1 LQSQG
6 LGAVIKIVHVYKD
19 IYPPIMGGIE
29 RHIDSIRRALP
40 DVEQDVLACSRQVR
54 TIVRRAPGRGTDVL
68 IGELGRVLSTP
79 LAPSFPVW
87 LHRIAQDAIVHLHM
101 PQPIGELSALT
112 LPEDVPIVVTYHAD
126 IYRQRWLLFLYRP
139 LILKCLRKA
148 NAVIAGSESLRR
160 RSPLLVQSGVPIDVV
175 PYAIDVEKWA
185 PEHANRSLVEEIRE
199 RYGERHLL
207 AVGRLVPYKGFDR
220 LVAAAER
227 LAWPVVIVGEG
238 VLRRQL
244 ENEIA
249 SRGVAD
255 RIHLVG
261 QVDDER
267 LAAHFAAA
275 SAFVLPSWN
284 HAEAFGIATLEAQA
298 AELPVIVT
306 DVGTGTT
313 EAFLPGETGFA
324 IPPNSITA
332 LTAAVAELAA
342 DLEGSLEMGRR
353 GRRYVT
359 EHHSLRIL
367 GTSLRHVYD
376 RVSAEPA
383 DPSTA
388 HLPELVV

>member
-1 LQSQG
+1 V
-6 LGAVIKIVHVYKD
+6 GAVIKVVHVYKD

-29 RHIDSIRRALP
+29 RHIDSIRKALP
-40 DVEQDVLACSRQVR
+40 DVEQDVLACARQVR
-54 TIVRRAPGRGTDVL
+54 TIVRRAPERGTEVL
-68 IGELGRVLSTP
+68 TGEFGRVLSTP
-79 LAPSFPVW
+79 LAPSFPIW
-87 LHRIAQDAIVHLHM
+87 LHRIARDAIVHLHM

-112 LPEDVPIVVTYHAD
+112 LPDGAPLVVTYHAD

-139 LILKCLRKA
+139 LILKCLREA
-148 NAVIAGSESLRR
+148 DAVIAGSESLRT

-175 PYAIDVEKWA
+175 PYAIDVDTWA
-185 PEHANRSLVEEIRE
+185 PEHSNRLLVDEIRE
-199 RYGERHLL
+199 RYGEQHLL

-220 LVAAAER
+220 LIAAAER

-238 VLRRQL
+238 VLRKQL

-249 SRGVAD
+249 SRGVAG

-261 QVDDER
+261 RVDDER

-324 IPPNSITA
+324 IPPNSIEA

-342 DLEGSLEMGRR
+342 DPEGSREMGRR

-359 EHHSLRIL
+359 EHHSLRTL
-367 GTSLRHVYD
+367 GTSLQQVYERVSTETADTSTAD
-376 RVSAEPA
+376 RV
-383 DPSTA
+383 
-388 HLPELVV
+388 ELVV

>member
-160 RSPLLVQSGVPIDVV
+160 RSPLLVQSWVPIDVV

>member
-1 LQSQG
+1 
-6 LGAVIKIVHVYKD
+6 
-19 IYPPIMGGIE
+19 MGGIE

-40 DVEQDVLACSRQVR
+40 DVEQDVLACGRQVR
-54 TIVRRAPGRGTDVL
+54 TIVRRAPSRGTEVL
-68 IGELGRVLSTP
+68 TGELGRVLSTP
-79 LAPSFPVW
+79 IAPSFPVW
-87 LHRIAQDAIVHLHM
+87 LHRIARDAIVHLHM

-112 LPEDVPIVVTYHAD
+112 LPDGIPLVVTYHAD

-139 LILKCLRKA
+139 LILKCLRRA
-148 NAVIAGSESLRR
+148 DAVIAGSKSLRT

-175 PYAIDVEKWA
+175 PYAIDVESWA
-185 PEHANRSLVEEIRE
+185 PEHADRSLVEEIRE
-199 RYGERHLL
+199 RYGDQHLL

-238 VLRRQL
+238 FLRRQL

-249 SRGVAD
+249 SRGVES
-255 RIHLVG
+255 RVHLVG
-261 QVDDER
+261 RVDDEH

-313 EAFLPGETGFA
+313 EAFLPGKTGLA
-324 IPPNSITA
+324 VPPDSIDA
-332 LTAAVAELAA
+332 LAAAVDELAA
-342 DLEGSLEMGRR
+342 DPARAREMGQL
-353 GRRYVT
+353 GRRHVT
-359 EHHSLRIL
+359 ECHSLRTL
-367 GTSLRHVYD
+367 GTNLRHIYE
-376 RVSAEPA
+376 RVSRDTSAA
-383 DPSTA
+383 STA
-388 HLPELVV
+388 EHLELVV

>member
-1 LQSQG
+1 LQAQG
-6 LGAVIKIVHVYKD
+6 VGAVIRVVHVYKD

-29 RHIDSIRRALP
+29 RHIDSIRKALP

-54 TIVRRAPGRGTDVL
+54 TIVRRAPERGTEVL
-68 IGELGRVLSTP
+68 TGELGRVLSTP

-87 LHRIAQDAIVHLHM
+87 LHRIARDAIVHLHM

-112 LPEDVPIVVTYHAD
+112 LPEDIPLVVTYHAD

-139 LILKCLRKA
+139 LILKCLRQA
-148 NAVIAGSESLRR
+148 DAVIAGSESLRTK
-160 RSPLLVQSGVPIDVV
+160 SPLLVQSGVPINVV

-185 PEHANRSLVEEIRE
+185 PERADRSLVDEIRE
-199 RYGERHLL
+199 RYGRQHLL

-238 VLRRQL
+238 VLRKQL

-249 SRGVAD
+249 SRGIARRV
-255 RIHLVG
+255 HLVG
-261 QVDDER
+261 RVDDER

-313 EAFLPGETGFA
+313 EAFLAGETGFA
-324 IPPNSITA
+324 IPPDSIDA
-332 LTAAVAELAA
+332 LTEAVAELATDPERA
-342 DLEGSLEMGRR
+342 REMGRR
-353 GRRYVT
+353 GRRHVT
-359 EHHSLRIL
+359 EHHSLMTL
-367 GTSLRHVYD
+367 GTNLRHIYE
-376 RVSAEPA
+376 RVSPEIA
-383 DPSTA
+383 DPGA
-388 HLPELVV
+388 ADRFALVV